1 MYMIVNFNKDLL
13 YIKNMYAIS
22 VVNAQLG
29 SLSILIEM
37 VLQSFQYLPLL
48 SVLSADLSS
57 PVEPLSHWIIS
68 LQVECEMNSPLSA
81 FH

>member
-1 MYMIVNFNKDLL
+1 MYMIVTPILRT
-13 YIKNMYAIS
+13 KNMCAIS

-29 SLSILIEM
+29 PLSIFIET
-37 VLQSFQYLPLL
+37 VLHSFQYLPLL

-57 PVEPLSHWIIS
+57 PVEPLSHLIIS
-68 LQVECEMNSPLSA
+68 LQAECEMNSPLSA